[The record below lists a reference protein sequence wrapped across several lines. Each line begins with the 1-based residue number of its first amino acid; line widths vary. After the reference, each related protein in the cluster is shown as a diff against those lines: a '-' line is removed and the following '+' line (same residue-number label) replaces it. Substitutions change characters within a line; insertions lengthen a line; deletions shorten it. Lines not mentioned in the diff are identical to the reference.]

1 MTALAAGDAAAG
13 IALLDE
19 LEDRGRD
26 LRVFLDQ
33 VVDAIRDRLLAGLT
47 SATADEGALIAAA
60 HRLGAIDPTRLGP
73 GGLRL
78 QLELA
83 LLDPT
88 AGGRIAAQPRAAAP
102 PRSTRPHAGHGRT
115 AGRVARGRERRSRGQ
130 PKPPSPRPRRPRRSP
145 RPAEPPAEAPAAEA
159 PAHRPRPRP
168 RPKHRPRPKP
178 RPRPRPPRSPSQAA
192 PGGDLE
198 RLRRGWSEVVATVSK
213 SPPLKPLIESCRP
226 IGVEGTIVTLGFPE
240 EKDFLREAAERK
252 RAGIE
257 AGIAAYLG
265 HPVGVRCV
273 VSNLDLLPPL
283 PDDGDAAHILA
294 EAQRIFAEDI
304 ADVREVT

>member
-1 MTALAAGDAAAG
+1 VA
-13 IALLDE
+13 E
-19 LEDRGRD
+19 S
-26 LRVFLDQ
+26 
-33 VVDAIRDRLLAGLT
+33 
-47 SATADEGALIAAA
+47 SA
-60 HRLGAIDPTRLGP
+60 
-73 GGLRL
+73 
-78 QLELA
+78 
-83 LLDPT
+83 
-88 AGGRIAAQPRAAAP
+88 
-102 PRSTRPHAGHGRT
+102 
-115 AGRVARGRERRSRGQ
+115 
-130 PKPPSPRPRRPRRSP
+130 
-145 RPAEPPAEAPAAEA
+145 PAESGAPE
-159 PAHRPRPRP
+159 
-168 RPKHRPRPKP
+168 
-178 RPRPRPPRSPSQAA
+178 
-192 PGGDLE
+192 GDLE

-226 IGVEGTIVTLGFPE
+226 IGIEGTIVTLGFPE

>member
-1 MTALAAGDAAAG
+1 MAGRPAAAP
-13 IALLDE
+13 A
-19 LEDRGRD
+19 
-26 LRVFLDQ
+26 
-33 VVDAIRDRLLAGLT
+33 DAEKAR
-47 SATADEGALIAAA
+47 TADTTVPAS
-60 HRLGAIDPTRLGP
+60 T
-73 GGLRL
+73 
-78 QLELA
+78 
-83 LLDPT
+83 
-88 AGGRIAAQPRAAAP
+88 QPRA
-102 PRSTRPHAGHGRT
+102 
-115 AGRVARGRERRSRGQ
+115 VAE
-130 PKPPSPRPRRPRRSP
+130 
-145 RPAEPPAEAPAAEA
+145 ATEPPAEAPAAAA
-159 PAHRPRPRP
+159 PAPDETSASAAAETPAPTERPAPAET
-168 RPKHRPRPKP
+168 
-178 RPRPRPPRSPSQAA
+178 PPASADPDAA
-192 PGGDLE
+192 GGDLE

-257 AGIAAYLG
+257 AGIAAFLG